1 MGNCV
6 VHNFSPATPTL
17 PLPTTQLMSR
27 RTPPRPLLPDSPM
40 LNWLQIQTIRNRL
53 LNDPYYR
60 LQSLEEI
67 AVAVSLGIQID
78 VNQATVDDWLRLP
91 GLSIHQARSLVQLS
105 HAGVQFYC
113 IEDVAAAL
121 NIPLQRLAPLTPLL
135 KFCYYDAETSLSL
148 RRINA
153 NTATVEEL
161 IQMPAMN
168 LALAQAV
175 IENRQMAGAYRNLVD
190 FQRRLSLPGH
200 LTSQLMHYLSF

>member
-1 MGNCV
+1 
-6 VHNFSPATPTL
+6 
-17 PLPTTQLMSR
+17 
-27 RTPPRPLLPDSPM
+27 M
-40 LNWLQIQTIRNRL
+40 LSWLQIQTIRNRL

-113 IEDVAAAL
+113 IEDIAAAL
-121 NIPLQRLAPLTPLL
+121 SVPVQRLAPLTPIL
-135 KFCYYDAETSLSL
+135 KFCYYDAETSPLL
-148 RRINA
+148 RLNP
-153 NTATVEEL
+153 NTATVEDL
-161 IQMPAMN
+161 IQIPTMN

-175 IENRQMAGAYRNLVD
+175 VENRQMAGAYQNLVD
-190 FQRRLSLPGH
+190 FQKRLSLPGQII
-200 LTSQLMHYLSF
+200 SQLMHYLSF